1 MNVPL
6 TRRELRALERQ
17 AELAEAPQE
26 QQTMQVDLAPPPVP
40 IEPPEPE
47 SQPNLTRRQM
57 REMGLLNAGSS
68 GSVVA
73 DSSAPQ
79 AAAAVE
85 EQAQGAPEPSAPSS
99 RRQIRDVLSEPLD
112 AVLEEAPVNPTT
124 FAPLDLPDQSI
135 EEVFFTG
142 ANILSEPT
150 TQSIILDT
158 TTDAIMLPVDT
169 GEMTITGSISI
180 VSDPGTDSQPAGYDI
195 DHEYTSQDAVVGVV
209 SLVNP
214 ISASELID
222 QRSPVGVVPQSVLRR
237 GWWKP
242 WALALGALA
251 LAITAILSSIT
262 ILGALGG

>member
-1 MNVPL
+1 MNAPL

-17 AELAEAPQE
+17 AELAEAPAE
-26 QQTMQVDLAPPPVP
+26 QQAMQVDLASPTAPT
-40 IEPPEPE
+40 EPPEPE
-47 SQPNLTRRQM
+47 PQPTLTRRQM

-68 GSVVA
+68 DSAVA
-73 DSSAPQ
+73 NPSAPQ
-79 AAAAVE
+79 ST
-85 EQAQGAPEPSAPSS
+85 PEPAAPSS
-99 RRQIRDVLSEPLD
+99 RRQIRDVLGEPMD
-112 AVLEEAPVNPTT
+112 PVLEDAPVNPSA
-124 FAPLDLPDQSI
+124 FVPLDLPDQSV

-169 GEMTITGSISI
+169 GEMNITGSISI

-214 ISASELID
+214 ISAAELID

>member
-1 MNVPL
+1 
-6 TRRELRALERQ
+6 
-17 AELAEAPQE
+17 PQS
-26 QQTMQVDLAPPPVP
+26 T
-40 IEPPEPE
+40 PE
-47 SQPNLTRRQM
+47 T
-57 REMGLLNAGSS
+57 
-68 GSVVA
+68 
-73 DSSAPQ
+73 
-79 AAAAVE
+79 
-85 EQAQGAPEPSAPSS
+85 SAPSS
-99 RRQIRDVLSEPLD
+99 RRQIRDVLGEPMD
-112 AVLEEAPVNPTT
+112 PVLEDTPVNPSA
-124 FAPLDLPDQSI
+124 FVPLDLPDQSV

-158 TTDAIMLPVDT
+158 TTGAIMLPVDT
-169 GEMTITGSISI
+169 GEMTINGSISI

-214 ISASELID
+214 ISAAELID